1 MKCQEYALAGKF
13 DWVAVLDSDEFWY
26 SPIYGNVPRFIEAH
40 AVDVTIGVIKI
51 TQVRF
56 GTSGQLDRFSYSI
69 NDNGKQVVL
78 SNPKGIQLITKTHV
92 HRGPYVFMGEPAEL
106 ISQSIANC
114 SKPATDGW
122 FMCYTPILDRKS
134 MWRPDAPTDD
144 ITPHSPKS
152 IHYKYRTLRPTVNE
166 LRGNHY
172 YYRSV
177 EDAKKKTV
185 DWNKPDPLDGVLRVG
200 DYWNSVND
208 IGITRFVEGLEVAV
222 GYLLK

>member
-1 MKCQEYALAGKF
+1 
-13 DWVAVLDSDEFWY
+13 
-26 SPIYGNVPRFIEAH
+26 
-40 AVDVTIGVIKI
+40 
-51 TQVRF
+51 
-56 GTSGQLDRFSYSI
+56 
-69 NDNGKQVVL
+69 
-78 SNPKGIQLITKTHV
+78 
-92 HRGPYVFMGEPAEL
+92 
-106 ISQSIANC
+106 
-114 SKPATDGW
+114 
-122 FMCYTPILDRKS
+122 

-152 IHYKYRTLRPTVNE
+152 IHSKYRTLRPAVNE

-208 IGITRFVEGLEVAV
+208 IGITRFVDDLEVAV
-222 GYLLK
+222 GYLLR